1 MRGLL
6 LPVHLGLA
14 IMIGVGLAEAAAGEA
29 PQEASRAEAPPI
41 AKGDRPS
48 RKVVVGTAI
57 FGPHGDYPGLQE
69 RLEILSGLIDEMAR
83 KASAQSPGRGLDLAI
98 LPETVVTASGGE
110 ARDRAIPLDGPVKET
125 FGGLARK
132 HRSYILATMDLA
144 EPGPEATVYSN
155 AAILFDR
162 RGEVVGIYRK
172 RHPVAYVGSDVL
184 EGGVTPGRECP
195 VFDCDFGKLGIQI
208 CWDVQYDEGWDALA
222 KAGAEI
228 VAWPTASPATLTPS
242 AQAAR
247 HRYYVASSV
256 WRNNATIYEP
266 TGMVAARI
274 EEPSR
279 VLVHELDLSY
289 AILGWSGFL
298 RNGEALRE
306 RYGERIGFHYDPRED
321 MGLFWSNDPTTTIG
335 AMVRSIGG
343 EELDVQVE
351 RNRRLQE
358 PARLPSP

>member
-6 LPVHLGLA
+6 LSVHLGMATA
-14 IMIGVGLAEAAAGEA
+14 IGLGPAVAAGEA
-29 PQEASRAEAPPI
+29 LQDGARPDDPPT
-41 AKGDRPS
+41 AKADRPC

-57 FGPHGDYPGLQE
+57 FGPYGKYPGLE
-69 RLEILSGLIDEMAR
+69 ARLEELGGLIDEMAR
-83 KASAQSPGRGLDLAI
+83 EASARRPGRGLDLAI
-98 LPETVVTASGGE
+98 LPETVVTGSGEE
-110 ARDRAIPLDGPVKET
+110 ARDRAIPLDGPVKEA

-132 HRSYILATMDLA
+132 HGTYILVGMDLA
-144 EPGPEATVYSN
+144 EPGPGSTLYSN

-184 EGGVTPGRECP
+184 EGGVTPGRDCP
-195 VFDCDFGKLGIQI
+195 VFDCDFGKLGVQI
-208 CWDVQYDEGWDALA
+208 CWDVQYGEGWDALA

-242 AQAAR
+242 ALAAR
-247 HRYYVASSV
+247 HRYFIASSV
-256 WRNNATIYEP
+256 WRNNAAIYEP
-266 TGMVAARI
+266 TGMAAARI

-279 VLVHELDLSY
+279 VLVHEIDLSY

-306 RYGERIGFHYDPRED
+306 RYGDRVGFHYDPRED
-321 MGLFWSNDPTTTIG
+321 MGLFWSNDPETTIG

-343 EELDVQVE
+343 EEIDAQVE
-351 RNRRLQE
+351 RNRRLQDS
-358 PARLPSP
+358 ARTSP